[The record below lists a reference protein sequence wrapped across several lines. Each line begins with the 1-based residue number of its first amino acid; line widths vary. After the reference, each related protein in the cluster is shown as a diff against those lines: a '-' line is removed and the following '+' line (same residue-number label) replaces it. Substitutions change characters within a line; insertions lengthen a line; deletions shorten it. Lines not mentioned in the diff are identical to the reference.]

1 VTAMLLRGL
10 KLVVLASLAVG
21 AACTKEPPRPTEK
34 RHTEPSLGFSFV
46 VPEGWAV
53 DPNATE
59 TYRAF
64 LANAAAADAG
74 LTEISQ
80 RQREVASVGRRDAQ
94 GRILGRLSIFA
105 AQASPKELIDNYLFT
120 LGGDVTIDERKDEH
134 EIQGKRYELARL
146 TVSLGPRKLTQ
157 EVFATT
163 AKGEGVLF
171 TLTAADPGALAD
183 LKAMMWSTKWEK

>member
-1 VTAMLLRGL
+1 MLLRGL
-10 KLVVLASLAVG
+10 KLVVLASLALG
-21 AACTKEPPRPTEK
+21 TACTKEPPRPAEK
-34 RHTEPSLGFSFV
+34 RHSEPSLGFSFV

-53 DPNATE
+53 DANAAE

-80 RQREVASVGRRDAQ
+80 RQREVTSVGRRDAQ
-94 GRILGRLSIFA
+94 GRIIGRLSIFA
-105 AQASPKELIDNYLFT
+105 AQASPKDLIDNYLFT
-120 LGGDVTIDERKDEH
+120 LGGGVKVDERKDAH
-134 EIQGKRYELARL
+134 EIQGKSYELARL
-146 TVSLGPRKLTQ
+146 TVNLGPRTLTQ

-163 AKGEGVLF
+163 AKGEGVIF
-171 TLTAADPGALAD
+171 TLTAADPRALEE